1 VKEVKKMKCGKQFSV
16 TVLAFIAAS
25 VLSGVATA
33 QIPVCFT
40 ICPTDAQ
47 PGDLITM
54 TAYDENGDFIDLS
67 TVATFESNFH
77 GVGDPFYSLLKG
89 GNSLTNIE
97 IIDGS
102 VVFELLEEM
111 LSDAWMWD
119 YFGIPGGD
127 DASFRIVGGDGPFET
142 VAEAIA
148 AGGTCIDFG
157 YVCPSDTPR
166 PSYPANGATFV
177 DRDVVLEWTPGD
189 RAVTHDVHFEGVL
202 MLEGTSNTEYDPSP
216 DGVLDW
222 GTTYEWEVHD
232 INNAEP
238 NSPYV
243 GGPWTFTT
251 EPFAYQLLLGQHVT
265 DVNASSFDAGFDP
278 SYTIDASG
286 LDANDLH
293 DLWNPRNA
301 NSQNNMWASQRG
313 ADTPSWLT
321 YVFDRPY
328 PLHEIML
335 WNFNRDRE
343 DQLGFGIDELKIEY
357 ATSDPNG
364 EETTWMELKTVNLT
378 QADGKSPVR
387 AETFDLDGV
396 LARQLRLVANSN
408 HSALPPRLNQYGL
421 SEVRMTYLPLWAHD
435 PQPADGAEGV
445 DVETKLSWRTGR
457 QAAEHVV
464 YIDTS
469 DQFEQGA
476 VDTVVS
482 SADSASYAP
491 GMLDLGET
499 YHWYVEEVNN
509 AAPMTIWPSPVWSFT
524 TSDYLE
530 VDNMESYEAS
540 VDDASIA
547 AWGTW
552 ADGFDDPSNNGSVV
566 GYSDGGMEREVSHEG
581 RQSMPIRYDNRT
593 AMRSEGSASTDD
605 LAIGRDWT
613 RNDVTTL
620 VLWFYGNLDHDPGER
635 LYVKVGTKKLYYPGD
650 AENLARPKWTQWN
663 ITLATLGIDLS
674 NVPSMTI
681 GLERPVGGSGS
692 RGILLV
698 DSIRLYKNA
707 LVGDS
712 IWLEAE
718 EGALGNAW
726 TVGPDLAASDGQF
739 IGSLISEEDHSD
751 EIPGA
756 EWLATYSFDAS
767 GGDYTVSLRAQ
778 ESDEN
783 SFWVRIATASSQT
796 SEDLDGGW
804 IAHFVDA
811 WQAWEFNEVSIDDE
825 PVIWT
830 LPPGTNVV
838 EIAKREPGVWLD
850 AILITEVVE

>member
-1 VKEVKKMKCGKQFSV
+1 MLFIVAFL
-16 TVLAFIAAS
+16 VLAAWWPTI
-25 VLSGVATA
+25 VCG

-40 ICPTDAQ
+40 ICPPNAQ

-54 TAYDENGDFIDLS
+54 TGYNENGEFIDMS
-67 TVATFESNFH
+67 TVGVMESNFH
-77 GVGDPFYSLLKG
+77 GIGNPFYSLLIVG
-89 GNSLTNIE
+89 DSLTNVE

-102 VVFELLEEM
+102 VVFELTEAM
-111 LSDAWMWD
+111 LSNDVFMWD
-119 YFGIPGGD
+119 YFGMPGGD
-127 DASFRIVGGDGPFET
+127 DAAFRIVGGDGPFDT

-157 YVCPSDTPR
+157 YVCASDSPR
-166 PSYPANGATFV
+166 PSSPEDGATLV
-177 DRDVVLEWTPGD
+177 DRDAVLEWIPGE
-189 RAVTHDVHFEGVL
+189 RAVTHDVYFEGGLAMENTAV
-202 MLEGTSNTEYDPSP
+202 TEYDPSP
-216 DGVLDW
+216 VGVLDW

-232 INNAEP
+232 INSTEP
-238 NSPYV
+238 NSPYA
-243 GGPWTFTT
+243 GGPWSFTT

-278 SYTIDASG
+278 NYTIDGSG

-293 DLWNPRNA
+293 EIWDSRDPNG
-301 NSQNNMWASQRG
+301 QNNMWASHRG

-328 PLHEIML
+328 PLHEITL
-335 WNFNRDRE
+335 WNYNRDRE
-343 DQLGFGIDELKIEY
+343 DRLGFGIDELKIEY
-357 ATSDPNG
+357 TTSDPNG

-387 AETFDLDGV
+387 SETFDLDGV

-408 HSALPPRLNQYGL
+408 HSALPPSLNQYGL
-421 SEVRMTYLPLWAHD
+421 SEVRMTYVPLWARD
-435 PQPADGAEGV
+435 PQPAHGAEGV

-457 QAAEHVV
+457 QAVEHGV
-464 YIDTS
+464 YFDTS

-491 GMLDLGET
+491 GMLELGET

-509 AAPMTIWPSPVWSFT
+509 AAPMAIWPSPVWSFT
-524 TSDYLE
+524 VSDYLD
-530 VDNMESYEAS
+530 VDNVESYEAS

-552 ADGFDDPSNNGSVV
+552 ADGWGDPSNGSVV
-566 GYSDGGMEREVSHEG
+566 GYSNGGMDRQISHGG
-581 RQSMPIRYDNRT
+581 RQSMPIRYDNRM
-593 AMRSEGSASTDD
+593 AMRSEATASTDD
-605 LAIGRDWT
+605 LAVGRDWT

-620 VLWFYGNLDHDPGER
+620 VLWFYGDLDHDPGER
-635 LYVKVGTKKLYYPGD
+635 FYVKVGTKKMYYPGD

-692 RGILLV
+692 SGILLV
-698 DSIRLYKNA
+698 DSIRLYGSA
-707 LVGDS
+707 PPVRDS

-726 TVGPDLAASDGQF
+726 LVGPDLAASNGQF
-739 IGSLISEEDHSD
+739 IGSLISDEDHSD
-751 EIPGA
+751 EIPGS
-756 EWLATYSFDAS
+756 EWLATYSFDAG

-804 IAHFVDA
+804 IDHLVDA
-811 WQAWEFNEVSIDDE
+811 GQAWEFNEVSIDDE

-850 AILITEVVE
+850 VILITEVVE